1 LPFEVGLQGVFYMT
15 KNNKSN
21 NNNKSFKIGRDAT
34 NGQFIPV
41 EKAKKDP
48 KHSVV
53 ETIKRPQ

>member
-1 LPFEVGLQGVFYMT
+1 MT

-41 EKAKKDP
+41 EKTKKDP